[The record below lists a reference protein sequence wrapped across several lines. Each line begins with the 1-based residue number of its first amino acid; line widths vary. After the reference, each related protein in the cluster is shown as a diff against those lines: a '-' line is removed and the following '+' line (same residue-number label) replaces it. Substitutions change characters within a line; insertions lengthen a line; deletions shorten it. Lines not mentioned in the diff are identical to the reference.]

1 MRIKQHKIEPQN
13 KGSMGLGVSVSE
25 ELDDLSV
32 LDEMDIPEMV
42 RDSQPDVPR
51 SRGQGKTGLFLGIG
65 AFVLLTVGA
74 IATWQILLQRAQT
87 ATETPPAPTEEP
99 VAAIASPSTET
110 PEPETYQLLGHFAY
124 EEASEDELVN
134 VSADGRLKLRPSA
147 NEKYQQMWDAARRDG
162 ISLTL
167 ISGFRSIEE
176 QQYLF
181 FEVKEQRAQDT
192 TKRAEVSAPP
202 RHSEHHT
209 GYAIDLGDGN
219 VPSTNLSPNFEKTA
233 AFRWLQNNAARY
245 SFELSFPRDNPQGIA
260 YEPWH
265 WLFVGDQDSLETFY
279 KSRNFDAVP
288 TEDTAPETP

>member
-1 MRIKQHKIEPQN
+1 M
-13 KGSMGLGVSVSE
+13 SE

-42 RDSQPDVPR
+42 RDSQPDLPPNK
-51 SRGQGKTGLFLGIG
+51 GQGKTGLFVGIG
-65 AFVLLTVGA
+65 AFVVLTVGA
-74 IATWQILLQRAQT
+74 IATWQILLQRTQNA
-87 ATETPPAPTEEP
+87 AVTETPPAPTESVTEIVP
-99 VAAIASPSTET
+99 PLAEST
-110 PEPETYQLLGHFAY
+110 EPETDQLLGHFAY
-124 EEASEDELVN
+124 EEASADELVSF
-134 VSADGRLKLRPSA
+134 SADGRLKLRPSA
-147 NEKYQQMWDAARRDG
+147 NEKYQQMRDAARRDG

-209 GYAIDLGDGN
+209 GYAIDIGDGN
-219 VPSTNLSPNFEKTA
+219 LPGTNLSPSFENTA

-265 WLFVGDQDSLETFY
+265 WRFVGDQDSLETFY
-279 KSRNFDAVP
+279 KSRNFSDAP
-288 TEDTAPETP
+288 TEEAAPETP